1 MPFQVNH
8 QRGMS
13 KKEIKEDNAAWEYY
27 WKEVFAKQEKE
38 EKEKYKENKELRQE
52 ALSLGLVKQ
61 LY

>member
-1 MPFQVNH
+1 MLFEIDH

-13 KKEIKEDNAAWEYY
+13 KKEIEEDDKAWAYY

-52 ALSLGLVKQ
+52 ALSIGLIK
-61 LY
+61 